1 MSTRGGEARA
11 RRLRLLAGWVALSLT
26 VHALLLLV
34 LSSVEHDRG
43 LALELPKEIEL
54 GMSEQKS
61 GDPGAAPAP
70 APAAPPPAPVRPRPP
85 KRPARPQ
92 PVDDSAFGQIDAG
105 VAAQPEPDQQER
117 DAAVALGA
125 PGGVDGGAPN
135 VASGSG
141 SSLLGGGLG
150 LGFGSGGF
158 GNGSGGGGPPGAVI
172 GLHADL
178 ERIAASSLVLET
190 QALLALIPGWQ
201 DVLAGSGLDPA
212 NDFTRVFVATP
223 SLERASL
230 LVSARVRGGRRTIA
244 VAVDKLARERGQPAA
259 FADSAGLQVAPWR
272 SRGPTAR
279 VAALLGGDQLLIAR
293 APDVARAELVAA
305 ALAKRHARQPGME
318 HASGM
323 AALLAMYEGEA
334 VALSIE
340 GVRVFAPPLARDYVP
355 LGLRISL
362 RRVDEYYAELRLFGY
377 YESAARAAAAAIQL
391 ESLRPQWAEH
401 AQVKYLGLQSA
412 IREAQLS
419 TAGATLTLDA
429 KVTLHQTRYLMQAV
443 SRLLQPR

>member
-1 MSTRGGEARA
+1 MSARSDEARA
-11 RRLRLLAGWVALSLT
+11 RRLRLLAGWVALSLA
-26 VHALLLLV
+26 VHALLFLV
-34 LSSVEHDRG
+34 LSGFERGRG
-43 LALELPKEIEL
+43 LELELPREIEL
-54 GMSEQKS
+54 GMSELKP
-61 GDPGAAPAP
+61 GDPGAAPEP
-70 APAAPPPAPVRPRPP
+70 APAAPPPPEPV
-85 KRPARPQ
+85 RPARPKHAARPQ
-92 PVDDSAFGQIDAG
+92 PLDDGAFALDAG

-178 ERIAASSLVLET
+178 ERIGASSLVLET

-212 NDFTRVFVATP
+212 SDFARVFVATP
-223 SLERASL
+223 SLERGSL

-244 VAVDKLARERGQPAA
+244 SAVDKLARERGQPAA

-293 APDVARAELVAA
+293 GPDVARAELVAA
-305 ALAKRHARQPGME
+305 ALARRHARQPGME

-377 YESAARAAAAAIQL
+377 YESPARAAAAATQL
-391 ESLRPQWAEH
+391 ETLRPQWAEH

-419 TAGATLTLDA
+419 TAGSTLTLDA
-429 KVTLHQTRYLMQAV
+429 KVTLHQTRYLMHAV
-443 SRLLQPR
+443 SRLLQPH